1 MSDIKQGAVKISS
14 LWWRGH
20 EGNKLIWDQ
29 IVRLTRDPDLIAVS
43 VFAVIGLLVS
53 LSLAAFYP
61 TLAAESWV
69 NMPW

>member
-1 MSDIKQGAVKISS
+1 MSKQGVVKIPP

-20 EGNKLIWDQ
+20 EGNELIWDQ
-29 IVRLTRDPDLIAVS
+29 ILRLTRDPDLIAVS

-61 TLAAESWV
+61 ILAAESWV